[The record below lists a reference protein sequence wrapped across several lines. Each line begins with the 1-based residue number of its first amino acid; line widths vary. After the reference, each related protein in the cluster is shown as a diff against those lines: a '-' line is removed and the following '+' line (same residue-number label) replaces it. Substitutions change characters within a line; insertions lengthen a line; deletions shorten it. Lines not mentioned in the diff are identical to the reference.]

1 MNVLQQLR
9 AAVAQQ
15 GAPAPPPVP
24 APAQRPA
31 AAPAAPMAPCPFT
44 FGDWLPRTDPQAH
57 PGEAQRAVFRD
68 GVLVG
73 WWRRQ
78 VVAPLPLDGDP
89 PQQLCAPFHAHAI
102 ASPDGATLLAASLD
116 SQAMLEVFAAAA

>member
-24 APAQRPA
+24 TPAQRPA
-31 AAPAAPMAPCPFT
+31 AAPATRLAHCPFT

-89 PQQLCAPFHAHAI
+89 PQQLGAPFHAHAI

-116 SQAMLEVFAAAA
+116 SQAMLEEFAAAA

>member
-9 AAVAQQ
+9 TAVAQQ
-15 GAPAPPPVP
+15 GAPAVLPVP
-24 APAQRPA
+24 APAQRPTSAA
-31 AAPAAPMAPCPFT
+31 AAPLRPCPFT
-44 FGDWLPRTDPQAH
+44 FGDWLPRTDLQAH

-78 VVAPLPLDGDP
+78 VVIPLPLDGDP
-89 PQQLCAPFHAHAI
+89 PQQLGAPFHAHAI

-116 SQAMLEVFAAAA
+116 SQAMLEAFAGI